1 MDKVVVQP
9 SDWSS
14 YPPVVGGSAVGYT
27 NLKSYTE
34 RKSAIEGA
42 DQADTEIL
50 ELIGGSSSRGP
61 AVERETVEI
70 VARVVTD
77 GDRGGGVAL
86 THVLDVGRTIRFPS
100 DFVPRGVGEL
110 NSDYLKI
117 IQVEI

>member
-1 MDKVVVQP
+1 M
-9 SDWSS
+9 
-14 YPPVVGGSAVGYT
+14 GGSAVGYT

-110 NSDYLKI
+110 TL
-117 IQVEI
+117 QF